1 MSAKAVRR
9 HPLRPAALAL
19 AVLGLLP
26 GHTGPAAAS
35 AAPAA
40 ESPPRALAPAPA
52 HASAPAHA
60 CAHAAASSGAS
71 ATAHASTFTF
81 AGTLTDTFTGTL
93 TDPSTDASA
102 PVLRPDGDG
111 QCTIPSE
118 VIKGTPWSLR
128 RVLLDQLW
136 QHTRGEG
143 VTVAVIDTGVDD
155 RNPQLAGAVDAR
167 RGRDFIGAKGDGTFD
182 PVGHGTKVAGIIAA
196 RPAKGTGFVG
206 IAPGATILPI
216 RQNDDRNRGRART
229 MALAIRHAVD
239 RKARVINVSQD
250 TTKPLEPDSELAR
263 AVRYAVERD
272 VVVVASA
279 GNGGADGRSRNTYPA
294 ALPGVL
300 AVAASDRNNERA
312 PFSQPGGFVGVAAP
326 GVDMVST
333 VPVRGQCADDGTS
346 FSAPYVAGVA
356 ALIRAKHPRWTN
368 ANVIAQIQQTAQR
381 AGPGHDRFLGW
392 GVVDPVKALTE
403 DAGPITEPT
412 PDAGPATGRD
422 QRIVPVEL
430 TDGEPPQERRERIAV
445 YVVGGGLVTGT
456 LLVAGSVT
464 VRDRRRR
471 SPAA

>member
-9 HPLRPAALAL
+9 HPLRPVALAL

-26 GHTGPAAAS
+26 GHTGPAA
-35 AAPAA
+35 
-40 ESPPRALAPAPA
+40 ESPPRALA
-52 HASAPAHA
+52 SAPAHA
-60 CAHAAASSGAS
+60 AASTGAS
-71 ATAHASTFTF
+71 ATAHASAFTFADPF
-81 AGTLTDTFTGTL
+81 AGTLTD
-93 TDPSTDASA
+93 PSADASA
-102 PVLRPDGDG
+102 PVPRPDGDG

-118 VIKGTPWSLR
+118 VIKGTPWSLQ

-136 QHTRGEG
+136 RHTRGEG

-167 RGRDFIGAKGDGTFD
+167 RGRDFIGAEGDGTFD

-206 IAPGATILPI
+206 IAPGARILPI

-368 ANVIAQIQQTAQR
+368 ANVIAQIQQTARR

-392 GVVDPVKALTE
+392 GVVDPVRALTE

-422 QRIVPVEL
+422 QRIVPAEL
-430 TDGEPPQERRERIAV
+430 TVGETPQERRQRIAV
-445 YVVGGGLVTGT
+445 YVGGGLVTVT

-471 SPAA
+471 RSPGA